1 MSAEALTR
9 FMGWALVFN
18 IGLLLIF
25 FTVATVFKGPIA
37 RLNAKMFGVSEKQ
50 ARNMMFRLF
59 YQYRILFAFFVVIP
73 WLILVTVW

>member
-1 MSAEALTR
+1 MSVEVLTR
-9 FMGWALVFN
+9 FLGWALVYN

-25 FTVATVFKGPIA
+25 FSMATLFKAPIA

-59 YQYRILFAFFVVIP
+59 YQYRIMFAFFIVIP